1 MSLLHNRWLADQLP
15 GWEREGIV
23 TLDGARRLRE
33 RYPVESA
40 RGLAQ
45 MIVGAVGALLVGTG
59 LVAVLASNWD
69 DFPRW
74 VRLLLAFGP
83 LAASQAVTWLV
94 LRRGEAAK
102 GWQREAAAVV
112 QTLAAGAAMALVSQ
126 IYNLP
131 GRWTELLFWWCLVSL
146 PLAWTLASQAV
157 AIAYLVGIAVWTV
170 AEAGER
176 GPWGAADSADVR
188 IWFPILLAG
197 VLPLWPGPSLRDR
210 PAIGSRLALAAS
222 ALVGLFAVAA
232 HASNDGAPGEAGF
245 WLAMLSSV
253 AVLLFPLSRQGIAEP
268 LARKPQVQLG
278 GIAMI
283 AMAMVASYE
292 APARGLVNS
301 VGNALPLPW
310 CWLLVAVVACFGVIA
325 FRQQRYAV
333 LAVAGLA
340 LVPPLAAGF
349 TAGDAGGWPVAIAYS
364 LMLLATAIVLIAL
377 EFLGRQGAARI
388 GAALITLL
396 VILRMADADV
406 SLLAKGLAF
415 IVIGSGF
422 LGFNLFISRRRA
434 AALGGSSR

>member
-23 TLDGARRLRE
+23 TVDGARRLRE

-83 LAASQAVTWLV
+83 LAASQGATWLV
-94 LRRGEAAK
+94 LRRGAAAK

-146 PLAWTLASQAV
+146 PLAWALASQAV

-176 GPWGAADSADVR
+176 GPWGAAAAADVR

-232 HASNDGAPGEAGF
+232 HASNGGVPGEAAF
-245 WLAMLSSV
+245 WLVMLSSGV
-253 AVLLFPLSRQGIAEP
+253 VLLFPLSREGIAEP

-310 CWLLVAVVACFGVIA
+310 CWLS
-325 FRQQRYAV
+325 
-333 LAVAGLA
+333 
-340 LVPPLAAGF
+340 
-349 TAGDAGGWPVAIAYS
+349 WPSWPASA
-364 LMLLATAIVLIAL
+364 
-377 EFLGRQGAARI
+377 
-388 GAALITLL
+388 
-396 VILRMADADV
+396 
-406 SLLAKGLAF
+406 
-415 IVIGSGF
+415 
-422 LGFNLFISRRRA
+422 
-434 AALGGSSR
+434 